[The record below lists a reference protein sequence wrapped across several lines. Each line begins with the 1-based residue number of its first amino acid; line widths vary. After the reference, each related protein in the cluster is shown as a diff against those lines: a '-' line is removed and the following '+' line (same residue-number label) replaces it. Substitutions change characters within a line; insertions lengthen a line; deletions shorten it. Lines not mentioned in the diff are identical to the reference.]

1 MLLFA
6 LASML
11 LTGLAL
17 LFLSPL
23 LRILGAEGEVLGMT
37 AEYVRIIALGAVF
50 QIFSTGLVP
59 FIRNLGGASFAM
71 FSMGAGFLT
80 NIILDYLLVWVY
92 PWGMAGA
99 ALATILGQAVTM
111 LAAAAFLVKKGPG
124 FSIPALRE
132 LPAFFGRILKV
143 SAAPFGLIFSPQITA
158 VFMNRFLMLYG
169 GDRAVAVYGCISY
182 ITAIV
187 YLLLQ
192 GVGDGSQPLISR
204 YFSENRFPVMK
215 QMRKLAYLS
224 SGAIAAACMA
234 GLFLTRGF
242 VGVVFGASETT
253 NLEVAL
259 YLPLFLLTL
268 LPLAYVRI
276 TTAFLYATE
285 KERTVLSARICGA
298 GSDFHTAS
306 DSAAD
311 TGLWLCGCLAVC
323 SGGTAAYLV
332 RGSLCEAS
340 GGCGV
345 SSGRGARDEDVC
357 RVIFTQ

>member
-1 MLLFA
+1 MNK
-6 LASML
+6 
-11 LTGLAL
+11 
-17 LFLSPL
+17 
-23 LRILGAEGEVLGMT
+23 R
-37 AEYVRIIALGAVF
+37 
-50 QIFSTGLVP
+50 
-59 FIRNLGGASFAM
+59 
-71 FSMGAGFLT
+71 
-80 NIILDYLLVWVY
+80 
-92 PWGMAGA
+92 
-99 ALATILGQAVTM
+99 
-111 LAAAAFLVKKGPG
+111 PG

-143 SAAPFGLIFSPQITA
+143 SVAPFGLIFSPQITA

-169 GDRAVAVYGCISY
+169 GVRAVAVYGCISY

-268 LPLAYVRI
+268 LPLA
-276 TTAFLYATE
+276 
-285 KERTVLSARICGA
+285 
-298 GSDFHTAS
+298 
-306 DSAAD
+306 
-311 TGLWLCGCLAVC
+311 
-323 SGGTAAYLV
+323 
-332 RGSLCEAS
+332 
-340 GGCGV
+340 
-345 SSGRGARDEDVC
+345 
-357 RVIFTQ
+357 